1 MKDLYFKQSKIC
13 CISDIHI
20 GVHQNNSSWH
30 KVLLDWSDWLY
41 KEFTNLSG
49 RAFLL
54 WVQKWCNLKG
64 YTLDKRRDSYRYFVM
79 MKNNIVLANFF
90 PLKALLYRYNKLM

>member
-1 MKDLYFKQSKIC
+1 VKRFIQSTSKDFY
-13 CISDIHI
+13 
-20 GVHQNNSSWH
+20 
-30 KVLLDWSDWLY
+30 DWIEDGNLKPNVKYYNTEKKEEFIKEY

-64 YTLDKRRDSYRYFVM
+64 YTLDKRRDSSRYFVM
-79 MKNNIVLANFF
+79 LDEANKWEDNNEDIF
-90 PLKALLYRYNKLM
+90 